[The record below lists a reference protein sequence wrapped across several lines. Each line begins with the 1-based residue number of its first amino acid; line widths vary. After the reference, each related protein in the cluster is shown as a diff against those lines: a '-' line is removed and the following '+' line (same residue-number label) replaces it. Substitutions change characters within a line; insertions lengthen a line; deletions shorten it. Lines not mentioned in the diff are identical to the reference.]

1 MLTFR
6 CDSNAA
12 HTPKRILAD
21 QLSKQRHTRKTLPEH
36 TEVVLL
42 EAPGERSS
50 IRPSP
55 DRQVSLW
62 VYECCV
68 TKIANHAGAGIS
80 ENNRGSR
87 LVCKPVQQVSP
98 LVFLSSAS
106 ILAGYKQWRHFAG
119 NLITGGKCFRLP
131 VFHLF
136 FHTNFAQSHF
146 IGTFR
151 KKNRDLCINYVYI
164 RSSQPQSNLNVIIKP
179 GGIICAIWDTAN
191 LSYFIREKL

>member
-1 MLTFR
+1 MLKGTAGSVDSSCDCKILNTRSSKYQFIQWLKLNRGAKTICMLTFR

-21 QLSKQRHTRKTLPEH
+21 QLSKQRQTRKTLPEH

-87 LVCKPVQQVSP
+87 LVCKPVEQVSP

-106 ILAGYKQWRHFAG
+106 ILASYKQWRHFAG

-131 VFHLF
+131 VFLF
-136 FHTNFAQSHF
+136 IFSH
-146 IGTFR
+146 
-151 KKNRDLCINYVYI
+151 
-164 RSSQPQSNLNVIIKP
+164 
-179 GGIICAIWDTAN
+179 
-191 LSYFIREKL
+191 

>member
-21 QLSKQRHTRKTLPEH
+21 QLSKERHTRKTLPEH

-106 ILAGYKQWRHFAG
+106 ILAGYKH
-119 NLITGGKCFRLP
+119 
-131 VFHLF
+131 
-136 FHTNFAQSHF
+136 S
-146 IGTFR
+146 
-151 KKNRDLCINYVYI
+151 D
-164 RSSQPQSNLNVIIKP
+164 VI
-179 GGIICAIWDTAN
+179 
-191 LSYFIREKL
+191 SREI